1 MTPLVVLLLVH
12 VSCALVSPVLFSLR
26 AWRAIR
32 GLDPAVGA
40 LRWAP
45 HAVDTV
51 LFGAGATLAWMTRQF
66 PGESP
71 WLTAKLVALLVY
83 ILLGHVAVR
92 RARTS
97 GARLLSWALA
107 MLTIAYIYAVAL
119 TADPWPARVTDAAGD
134 AVAAVL
140 AAA

>member
-1 MTPLVVLLLVH
+1 MTPLAALLVLH
-12 VSCALVSPVLFSLR
+12 VTCALVSPVLFSLR
-26 AWRAIR
+26 AWRSIR
-32 GLDPAVGA
+32 GLDPAVGL

-45 HAVDTV
+45 HGVDTV
-51 LFGAGATLAWMTRQF
+51 LFAAGATLAWLTRQV

-71 WLTAKLVALLVY
+71 WLTAKLVALLAY

-92 RARTS
+92 RARTRS
-97 GARLLSWALA
+97 TRLLAWVFA

-134 AVAAVL
+134 AVAAL
-140 AAA
+140 QAAA